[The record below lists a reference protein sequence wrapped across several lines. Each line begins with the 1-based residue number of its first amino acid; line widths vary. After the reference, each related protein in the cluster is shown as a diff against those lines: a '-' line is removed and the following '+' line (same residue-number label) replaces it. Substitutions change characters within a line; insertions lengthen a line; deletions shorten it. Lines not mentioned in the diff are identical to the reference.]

1 MKFGE
6 PKGWGGGGGDVEG
19 AVSATGPG
27 GLKFYARTQCQIEQ
41 TLIEKQKHT

>member
-6 PKGWGGGGGDVEG
+6 PNGWGGGGGDVEG

-27 GLKFYARTQCQIEQ
+27 GLKFCARAQRQIEQ
-41 TLIEKQKHT
+41 TLVEKQKPT